1 MFSAFKRLT
10 SKNEIQNGPQEAGP
24 NTPMSGSLQKKF
36 GRGVQYNSKYPH
48 PLQTNKKLIPKN
60 FLSSENNN

>member
-10 SKNEIQNGPQEAGP
+10 SKNEIQNGAQEATGS

-36 GRGVQYNSKYPH
+36 SRGVQYNSKFSLV
-48 PLQTNKKLIPKN
+48 PL
-60 FLSSENNN
+60 LSK